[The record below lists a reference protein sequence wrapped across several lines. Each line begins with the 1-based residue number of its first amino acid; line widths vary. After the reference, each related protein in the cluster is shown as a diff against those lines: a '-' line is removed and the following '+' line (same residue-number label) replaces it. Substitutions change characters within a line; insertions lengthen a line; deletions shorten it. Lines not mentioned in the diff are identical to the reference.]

1 MSHRKSQI
9 LCFFAAVLFLLFFGL
24 GHNSLWDDE
33 ANTALFGKS
42 VWQTGDT
49 NALLGDNLIAF
60 RGGLELK
67 DLKNRL
73 IPPLQYYFISPVEG
87 NSGSISLLGRAP
99 FAAIAVLC
107 LLGMFLWISSVE
119 KRPEKLI
126 LFWCCLLG
134 NTSWFLFHRQC
145 RYYALSTLFSL
156 DVVFF

>member
-1 MSHRKSQI
+1 MSHRKGQI
-9 LCFFAAVLFLLFFGL
+9 LCFSAAVLFLLFFGL

-73 IPPLQYYFISPVEG
+73 IPPLQYYFISPVAG

-99 FAAIAVLC
+99 FVENAIKHA
-107 LLGMFLWISSVE
+107 SRE
-119 KRPEKLI
+119 LI
-126 LFWCCLLG
+126 LSPNLKQIPHAHVGRESCCQ
-134 NTSWFLFHRQC
+134 N
-145 RYYALSTLFSL
+145 
-156 DVVFF
+156 